1 MRQYR
6 LTMIAQMALSPLTP
20 LSQSWERGELDSPPL
35 KLGEGLGVGAT
46 MQDFIHLV
54 VIGQQLY

>member
-6 LTMIAQMALSPLTP
+6 LTMIAQMAFSP

-46 MQDFIHLV
+46 VQNFIHLV
-54 VIGQQLY
+54 VIGQQL